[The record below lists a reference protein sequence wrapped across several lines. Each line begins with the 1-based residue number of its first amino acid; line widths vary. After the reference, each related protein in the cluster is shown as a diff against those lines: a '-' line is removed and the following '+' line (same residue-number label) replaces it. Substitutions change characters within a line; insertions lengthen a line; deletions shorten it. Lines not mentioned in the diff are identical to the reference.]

1 MLALVVALAVLGARF
16 DGTTLCD
23 DAVGAPPR
31 TGTGGVL
38 PVTAFAMAGGW
49 LTGPMAPAGWS
60 AIWALM
66 VEMTDAM
73 PSRVSFSLMRGEGE
87 ASGLSISEVTRGGEA
102 AMFGHAHGGID
113 KWEWMGGDKEQRK
126 RAKELEGQGRRQKRG
141 TFLLC
146 RPFCLGKIANQRTK
160 KN

>member
-1 MLALVVALAVLGARF
+1 ML
-16 DGTTLCD
+16 
-23 DAVGAPPR
+23 
-31 TGTGGVL
+31 VL

-73 PSRVSFSLMRGEGE
+73 PSRVSLSLMRGEGE

-102 AMFGHAHGGID
+102 AMFSDAHGGYYLD
-113 KWEWMGGDKEQRK
+113 KWEWGGVGEEETKKSEK

-160 KN
+160 KKLVALCMWLKAAKANLLSNFTY